1 MTLHTPHCYQCESVV
16 TQRSRLTECL
26 TRRRLG
32 GVASCSGQSIPRAA
46 SSPCEANGGYATAT
60 WPPGGA
66 SSKAPGHWRRLIV
79 RTTHALAAWWGGMTR
94 VDVCAVVAGSE
105 NVDFAALRARHEE
118 IMAEHRATMANFREE
133 HDTFLQDHAAR
144 MKELK
149 ETLDAELPGGYD
161 GEL

>member
-1 MTLHTPHCYQCESVV
+1 
-16 TQRSRLTECL
+16 
-26 TRRRLG
+26 
-32 GVASCSGQSIPRAA
+32 
-46 SSPCEANGGYATAT
+46 
-60 WPPGGA
+60 
-66 SSKAPGHWRRLIV
+66 
-79 RTTHALAAWWGGMTR
+79 MTR